1 MYYKNGIWQDQAEDY
16 DLAIFVYRK
25 SEANI
30 VKNKVSDFTIDD
42 IKSDNIVKVGVFDNY
57 WYISLNRFELDISS
71 MTLNRSNIAIVIF
84 EKELYVF
91 VDDKLIDWINRVVD
105 IFKKEKR
112 VSRSVF
118 VYNVI
123 FALMSE
129 LNLMLKYLDNKV
141 YYISKKIYETTKFE
155 DQKTYIK
162 NLIEIKDLI
171 LELRLYFTDIK
182 EVLTEIRPLFRKTVQ
197 YYNELSDRKENYSDN
212 LYRIEQD
219 IQNAIS
225 TTFLLADLRQTEA
238 TKLLTAIS
246 AIFLPM
252 SILVGIYGM
261 NFDNIPELEN
271 PLGYYLVLILLLIM
285 GVGSYYIMKKKEYI

>member
-16 DLAIFVYRK
+16 DLAIFIYRK

-42 IKSDNIVKVGVFDNY
+42 IKSDNIVKVGFFDNY
-57 WYISLNRFELDISS
+57 WYISLNRFELDITS

-91 VDDKLIDWINRVVD
+91 ADDKLIDWINRVVD
-105 IFKKEKR
+105 IFKKEKK
-112 VSRSVF
+112 VSRSIF

-162 NLIEIKDLI
+162 NLIEIKDLV
-171 LELRLYFTDIK
+171 LELRLYLTDIK
-182 EVLTEIRPLFRKTVQ
+182 EVLTDIRPLFRKTLQ

-219 IQNAIS
+219 IQNTIS